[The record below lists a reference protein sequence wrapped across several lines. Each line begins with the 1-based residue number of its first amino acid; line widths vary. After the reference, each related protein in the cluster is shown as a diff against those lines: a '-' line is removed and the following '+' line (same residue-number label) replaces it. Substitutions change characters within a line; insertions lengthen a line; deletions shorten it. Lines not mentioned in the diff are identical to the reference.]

1 MLLVLSQV
9 LLEDGES
16 PHVLGPGVVSLPE
29 LLSEPGELE
38 LVMVQVDG
46 GGEGHGDQGSDHK
59 GELHDSGLRG
69 QGTETEPDLERVFYQ
84 QRMGSDVL
92 ESIIF

>member
-46 GGEGHGDQGSDHK
+46 GGEGHGDQGGDYE
-59 GELHDSGLRG
+59 GEKIVLC
-69 QGTETEPDLERVFYQ
+69 
-84 QRMGSDVL
+84 DVCL
-92 ESIIF
+92 DMEQSQPTCAKKCHNKNIC